1 MIIAKSTHEIRH
13 GAEAL
18 VVQVADRIRISLL
31 FTSMLLFSLHQA
43 ETRTAV
49 VETVEIILRRLPEA
63 HRRRFSIF
71 ASLFSRS
78 AKVSK

>member
-1 MIIAKSTHEIRH
+1 VDTHALHMNRS
-13 GAEAL
+13 GSAPTL
-18 VVQVADRIRISLL
+18 VVSFIDIRS
-31 FTSMLLFSLHQA
+31 FAAHFHAFPFPMQQA

-63 HRRRFSIF
+63 HRRQFSTF

-78 AKVSK
+78 AKVSG